1 MTSGQSGGSGTEPS
15 TSRDGIDSF
24 GTLVRFGPPT
34 GLGALRLLRAPD
46 RAPDV
51 RDRAAGILYEMY
63 LAGFEELSR
72 DEAALKS
79 IRYRKDELYREQWGL
94 K

>member
-1 MTSGQSGGSGTEPS
+1 M
-15 TSRDGIDSF
+15 
-24 GTLVRFGPPT
+24 
-34 GLGALRLLRAPD
+34 LRAPD

-79 IRYRKDELYREQWGL
+79 IRYRKDELNREQWGL